1 MFGMFGS
8 GKIVAYLIGD
18 ALYSIE
24 RFSGCNLNK
33 LKAMENYDLGEHAYQ
48 SILRTCGK
56 RKKYTEIENLYTTWT
71 SLIDICTADPSHSF
85 SHKLADLKTGL
96 SDFQRTRPSSEF
108 DGLPSGLQQL
118 VTDAVNR

>member
-71 SLIDICTADPSHSF
+71 SLIDICIADPSHSF
-85 SHKLADLKTGL
+85 SHKLADLKAGL
-96 SDFQRTRPSSEF
+96 REFQHTRPSSEF
-108 DGLPSGLQQL
+108 DGLPNGLQQL
-118 VTDAVNR
+118 VTDAVNK